1 MRSATFATV
10 ISGVGV
16 ALLGTVAIAQTV
28 TFDFDRSTNFAK
40 YKTYAW
46 TRGTELADQLN
57 HARVVR
63 SIEGQLATKG
73 LNKVDTTATPDL
85 LIAYHTRFDKN
96 LQINAW
102 SSGYG
107 APRFGGGLRSGT
119 ATTQEIV
126 TGTLVVDL
134 LDAGTKRI
142 VWRGLASAELD
153 PSAKPEKRDKNVNKA
168 TAKLFKNY
176 PPKP

>member
-1 MRSATFATV
+1 MRIGTFITAA
-10 ISGVGV
+10 GV
-16 ALLGTVAIAQTV
+16 ALLGTIAVAQTV
-28 TFDFDRSTNFAK
+28 TYDFDRGANFGK
-40 YKTYAW
+40 YRTYAW

-63 SIEGQLATKG
+63 SIETQLGTKG
-73 LNKVDTTATPDL
+73 LSKVEASGAPDL
-85 LIAYHTRFDKN
+85 LLAYHTSFDKN

-107 APRFGGGLRSGT
+107 PARFGGFRSGT
-119 ATTQEIV
+119 ATTHEIV

-134 LDAGTKRI
+134 LDAATKRI
-142 VWRGLASAELD
+142 VWRGLASGELD
-153 PSAKPEKRDKNVNKA
+153 PSAKPDKREKNINKA
-168 TAKLFKNY
+168 TAKLFKHY